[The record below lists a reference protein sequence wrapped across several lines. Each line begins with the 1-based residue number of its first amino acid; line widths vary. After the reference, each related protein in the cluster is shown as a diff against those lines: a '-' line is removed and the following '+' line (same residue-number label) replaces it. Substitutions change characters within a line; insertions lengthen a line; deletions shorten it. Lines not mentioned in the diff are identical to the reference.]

1 MHGVTESLTELEI
14 TYRTKLMYIDN
25 KIGQLEFR
33 RDTLLQYEVRTN
45 EIKEIDQHLSWL
57 NIQYEMLLDVLND
70 LRRTLGWNFS
80 YEFNEQGKMIGW
92 VKH

>member
-1 MHGVTESLTELEI
+1 MHDVTESLTELEI
-14 TYRTKLMYIDN
+14 TYRNKLVHIDN
-25 KIGQLEFR
+25 RIGQLEFR
-33 RDTLLQYEVRTN
+33 RDTLLQYEVHTN
-45 EIKEIDQHLSWL
+45 EIKEIEEHLSRL